1 MRTRAFA
8 ALAACLALGPASADA
23 DPVALPALQG
33 VFINESP
40 APLAD
45 FKLTDHQG
53 RSRNFSSLRG
63 NPALVFFGFTHCP
76 NICPT
81 TLANLKALHDAEN
94 GALKSANVVLIS
106 VDGERDTPAALKS
119 YLARLSPD
127 FIGLTGDPRTTTR
140 IAAQFSAVFFKE
152 PAGKDGNYNVMHST
166 QVFAVDKT
174 GQLRASFVGASL
186 EDMAKVTKLL
196 IQEDS

>member
-1 MRTRAFA
+1 MRTSLFA
-8 ALAACLALGPASADA
+8 ALLCLGIGSTGAGAES
-23 DPVALPALQG
+23 VQLPALEG
-33 VFINESP
+33 VFVNTAP
-40 APLAD
+40 ARLAD
-45 FKLTDHQG
+45 FTLTDHLG

-81 TLANLKALHDAEN
+81 TLANLKALHEAQN
-94 GALKSANVVLIS
+94 GALKSARIVLVS
-106 VDGERDTPAALKS
+106 VDGERDTPVALKS

-127 FIGLTGDPRTTTR
+127 FIGFTGDPKATAR

-166 QVFAVDKT
+166 QVFAVDKS

-186 EDMAKVTKLL
+186 EDMAKVTRLL
-196 IQEDS
+196 IQENG